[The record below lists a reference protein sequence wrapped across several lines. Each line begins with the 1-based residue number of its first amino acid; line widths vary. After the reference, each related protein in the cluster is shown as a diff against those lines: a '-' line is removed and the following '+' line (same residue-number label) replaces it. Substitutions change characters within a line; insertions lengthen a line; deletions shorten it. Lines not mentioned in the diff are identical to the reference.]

1 MNNEIKNEF
10 KFEAYHYRTSS
21 RFGSRVTIYINS
33 GSVSITGPRI
43 GPGIYKT
50 WILVQIVLLFLIMP
64 SIIFPIIFGRP
75 IYLLVIPALL
85 FLHYA
90 ISGAGAVILWEGANV
105 SAFSKSIKG
114 ETETFK
120 IADIKDIRIGRG
132 WERKGLWFVIPYV
145 IPLINKISE
154 GLCVSFEAPDSV
166 TGKNTVYAFIMHS
179 KEEAHS
185 ITNTLKRFIKNS
197 F

>member
-1 MNNEIKNEF
+1 MNDEIKNEF

-21 RFGSRVTIYINS
+21 RFGSQVTICINS

-43 GPGIYKT
+43 GPGIYKA
-50 WILVQIVLLFLIMP
+50 WILIQMILLFFIIP
-64 SIIFPIIFGRP
+64 SIIFPIILGRP
-75 IYLLVIPALL
+75 IYLLIIPALL

-90 ISGAGAVILWEGANV
+90 ISGAGAVILWEGANI
-105 SAFSKSIKG
+105 SAFSKSKKG

-145 IPLINKISE
+145 IPLINKITE

-166 TGKNTVYAFIMHS
+166 TGKNAVYAFILCS
-179 KEEAHS
+179 KEEAQS
-185 ITNTLKRFIKNS
+185 IAYALKRFFKN
-197 F
+197 